1 MAERALEGIRI
12 IECGHLASA
21 AYAAKLMADMGA
33 EVIKIEEPGGGNQA
47 RQRGPYP
54 GHVPHP
60 EKSGLFLYL
69 NTNKYGVTLD
79 LRQTAG
85 QEIFHRLL
93 TDADVLIHNYHPTEM
108 ASLGL
113 DYDVLKQ
120 IKPDLIMIALSGY
133 GAAGP
138 EKEYIS
144 YGPAQVPMS
153 GMSSLTGYKG
163 WRPMHVGI
171 SYGDPNGGLH
181 GAFAVMCAL
190 MYRARTGKGQYL
202 DLSQWETSTAMVA
215 EGLLDYSMNGGTQ
228 PERDGNCD
236 PHLAPHG
243 VFRCAGQDQWVSL
256 AVRNDDEWQR
266 LCTVIGQPALASAPR
281 FATLKERKQHEDALE
296 EIITAWTLTR
306 SPQEATEQ
314 LQAAGIPSAPA
325 LSNKDLSTDPH
336 LNSRPIFVSLN
347 HPEVGKKQHVG
358 IPWQLSKTPLA
369 VHHPAP
375 TLGQDTEYVLHE
387 ILGYSEAEV
396 TTLRERQVLT

>member
-1 MAERALEGIRI
+1 MARRPLEGIRVADFTWVWAGPF
-12 IECGHLASA
+12 CTLQLAHL
-21 AYAAKLMADMGA
+21 GA
-33 EVIKIEEPGGGNQA
+33 EVIRIE
-47 RQRGPYP
+47 
-54 GHVPHP
+54 
-60 EKSGLFLYL
+60 
-69 NTNKYGVTLD
+69 
-79 LRQTAG
+79 TATRPC
-85 QEIFHRLL
+85 ITRLL
-93 TDADVLIHNYHPTEM
+93 PPWPDNQPGLNRSGYFNQYNQGKRSLTVNLKEPEALEIAKRLVTKSDIVTENFAGGVM
-108 ASLGL
+108 DRLGL
-113 DYDVLKQ
+113 GYDVLKQ

-133 GAAGP
+133 GASGP

-153 GMSSLTGYKG
+153 GISSLTGYKG

-190 MYRARTGKGQYL
+190 MYRARTGKGQYI

-215 EGLLDYSMNGGTQ
+215 EGLLDYSMNGTQ
-228 PERDGNCD
+228 PERDGNRD

-256 AVRNDDEWQR
+256 AVRNDDEWRR
-266 LCTVIGQPALASAPR
+266 LCTVIAQPALASAPR

-325 LSNKDLSTDPH
+325 MSNKDLSTDPH

-369 VHHPAP
+369 VRHPAP
-375 TLGQDTEYVLHE
+375 TLGQDTEYVLRE

-396 TTLRERQVLT
+396 TTLREQQVLT